1 VYNPSIHALIHMKKI
16 SFPSVYTII
25 LALIAIYALW
35 LLIPQSCEPSGKS
48 EQFNHKSDVSLI
60 VDSLQKIETDKIKKE
75 SDLLLKVYKDS
86 LATIKASREKLSV
99 NYYALRAV
107 VKKLQT
113 VRIDSIGQVVNV
125 PAIEYNASINSGTMC
140 DSLLMYMDSELA
152 IKDSIISVKDIEI
165 DSLIKKVETGEIA
178 QADLLALIEHLK
190 KELKKCKDQN
200 KALKIALLIDTLA
213 HFLH

>member
-1 VYNPSIHALIHMKKI
+1 MKKI

-140 DSLLMYMDSELA
+140 DSLLMYMDSQLA